1 MNELNYSTWETHD
14 LKSLLHEITEIYKDR
29 LANLVIEQI
38 KQDIQ
43 NGDWTAIHQLLMD
56 AELVSIQYLEGYLPE
71 QED

>member
-14 LKSLLHEITEIYKDR
+14 LKSLLDEITEIYKDR